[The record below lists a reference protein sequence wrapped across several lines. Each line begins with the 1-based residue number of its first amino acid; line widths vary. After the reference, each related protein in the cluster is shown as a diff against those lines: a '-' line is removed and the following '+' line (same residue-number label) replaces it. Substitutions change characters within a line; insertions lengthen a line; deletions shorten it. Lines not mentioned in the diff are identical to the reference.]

1 VIIDDDLGKSGRTTE
16 GRHGFGRLIAE
27 VTLNHVG
34 IVLGLEMS
42 RLARSSKDWHALFE
56 MCAVFG
62 TLLADEDGVYDAN
75 DANDRLLLGLKGI
88 MSEMELHIMRNR
100 LQRGRDHKAQR
111 GELFYSVPMGYVILP
126 TGAVDFDPDEQA
138 RQVVQLL
145 FDKFDE
151 LGTIYGLFH
160 WLIRHDIK
168 LPIRA
173 RWGARKGRLVW
184 RRPTPATLAK
194 VLHHPIY
201 AGAYAYGRRAMDV
214 KGKSSKNN
222 SYRPMLPMEQWK
234 VLIPDRLPAYI
245 TWDQYLKNRE
255 RILQNRSGPDSM
267 GTPRQGCALLAGL
280 LVCGQCGRRMHPGYT
295 NDAAQYTCNR
305 YLQEAAPSRCYGLA
319 ARAIDELVSQQVL
332 LALQPAALELSMQA
346 RESAAGERK
355 RLGKH
360 WQQRL
365 QRARYDVE
373 LAERRYQAVD
383 PENRLVAATLEK
395 HWEDAL
401 CEERQLHEEHDRFL
415 RETPPQLSAEE
426 RARIE
431 ALAVDIPT
439 LWNAEQTSNTDRKE
453 IIRCLVERVA
463 VQVRCDSEFVEATI
477 HWAGGFTSQH
487 EIIRTVGSYAQL
499 RDFEQL
505 MKRVQQ
511 LREAGHGASAIAER
525 LNADGFYPPK
535 RRGEFTATLVFNLI
549 KRRGLIGDERS
560 HDELLGAHEWW
571 LTDLAQELAMS
582 PLKLRD
588 WAKRGWVHQ
597 RKTPLQGRWILWAD
611 RDEVRRLAQLHE
623 RSRRG
628 VHTYTAKLRTPKRR
642 STESKPSAK

>member
-1 VIIDDDLGKSGRTTE
+1 MCGNRRPNRFWSIANRQLDKYALADHAVALGWPRERVVIIDDDLGKSGRTTE
-16 GRHGFGRLIAE
+16 GRHGFGRHIAE

-62 TLLADEDGVYDAN
+62 TLLADEDGVTTMPMMPI
-75 DANDRLLLGLKGI
+75 DRLLLGLKGI

-111 GELFYSVPMGYVILP
+111 GELFYSVPRGYVILP

-138 RQVVQLL
+138 RQIVQLL

-173 RWGARKGRLVW
+173 RRGAHKGRLVW

-267 GTPRQGCALLAGL
+267 GTPRRGCALLAG
-280 LVCGQCGRRMHPGYT
+280 
-295 NDAAQYTCNR
+295 
-305 YLQEAAPSRCYGLA
+305 RC
-319 ARAIDELVSQQVL
+319 
-332 LALQPAALELSMQA
+332 
-346 RESAAGERK
+346 
-355 RLGKH
+355 
-360 WQQRL
+360 
-365 QRARYDVE
+365 
-373 LAERRYQAVD
+373 
-383 PENRLVAATLEK
+383 
-395 HWEDAL
+395 
-401 CEERQLHEEHDRFL
+401 
-415 RETPPQLSAEE
+415 
-426 RARIE
+426 
-431 ALAVDIPT
+431 
-439 LWNAEQTSNTDRKE
+439 
-453 IIRCLVERVA
+453 
-463 VQVRCDSEFVEATI
+463 
-477 HWAGGFTSQH
+477 
-487 EIIRTVGSYAQL
+487 
-499 RDFEQL
+499 
-505 MKRVQQ
+505 
-511 LREAGHGASAIAER
+511 
-525 LNADGFYPPK
+525 
-535 RRGEFTATLVFNLI
+535 
-549 KRRGLIGDERS
+549 
-560 HDELLGAHEWW
+560 
-571 LTDLAQELAMS
+571 
-582 PLKLRD
+582 
-588 WAKRGWVHQ
+588 
-597 RKTPLQGRWILWAD
+597 
-611 RDEVRRLAQLHE
+611 
-623 RSRRG
+623 
-628 VHTYTAKLRTPKRR
+628 
-642 STESKPSAK
+642 